1 MKTFKLKTSLKCNNC
16 VAKVRE
22 QLDSAAEIE
31 SWSVDLKSPER
42 IMTVESN
49 DDEAVS
55 RVKKILSDAGFTA
68 EVCPA

>member
-16 VAKVRE
+16 VAKVSE

-42 IMTVESN
+42 IKTYEGN
-49 DDEAVS
+49 DAEAVC
-55 RVKKILSDAGFTA
+55 RVKKILSDARFTA
-68 EVCPA
+68 EIYQ